1 MIEYA
6 MLSLI
11 KIIDNIL
18 LTVKSLATYK
28 EQRIFS
34 SLLVVVSQL
43 IFYLVISEVINDNT
57 MIAII
62 IVSVSS
68 GVGNYLAFMI
78 NDAFKKDS
86 KWSMVLTSSD
96 KEDVTRLCE
105 YLTAHNIKHVANH
118 GINRKGEE
126 TIHIIAF
133 SKTKNESKL
142 IENYLQNTDSKYLKE
157 II

>member
-1 MIEYA
+1 MEYVI
-6 MLSLI
+6 LSLI

-28 EQRIFS
+28 EQRFFS
-34 SLLVVVSQL
+34 SFLVIISQL
-43 IFYLVISEVINDNT
+43 IFYLIIGEVIEDNT
-57 MIAII
+57 LMAII

-68 GVGNYLAFMI
+68 GVGNYLAFII
-78 NDAFKKDS
+78 NDKFKKDS

-96 KEDVTRLCE
+96 KNDVLRLCD
-105 YLTAHNIKHVANH
+105 YLVEHNIKYIANH
-118 GINRKGEE
+118 GLNRQGEE

-133 SKTKNESKL
+133 SKTKMESKL
-142 IENYLQNTDSKYLKE
+142 IENYLKNTDSKYLKE